1 MADITL
7 EQVEKLRARSDLSYE
22 EAKSLLES
30 CRGSV
35 LDALIE
41 LERQGRAKS
50 PKEEGAGPTKTGPE
64 KAPKSPRSPVKV
76 VVVTG
81 STWENFWKDAWTLL
95 GRCWEI
101 LRHCN
106 HYQLHILREDKTV
119 SAIPIWVV
127 LLVVLVAF
135 YVAVP
140 LLVVGLFLG
149 CRYEIVKEG

>member
-1 MADITL
+1 MAEITL

-22 EAKSLLES
+22 EARTLLEA
-30 CRGSV
+30 CGGSV

-41 LERQGRAKS
+41 LERQGRAKV
-50 PKEEGAGPTKTGPE
+50 PQGGGQGGTAPGRAE
-64 KAPKSPRSPVKV
+64 KQTPPRPNIQ
-76 VVVTG
+76 VVTG
-81 STWENFWKDAWTLL
+81 STWENFWKDARDLL
-95 GRCWEI
+95 GRAWEI

-106 HYQLHILREDKTV
+106 LYQLRILREDKPM

-127 LLVVLVAF
+127 LVMFFVAF

-149 CRYEIVKEG
+149 CRYEIVKEE